1 MNLPARTD
9 VAVIGGGI
17 QGVGV
22 AQAAAAAGYSVLL
35 VEQRELAAGTSSKS
49 SKLIHGGLRYLQ
61 QAQFGLVRE
70 SLRERDILCRIAPHL
85 VSLNDFYIP
94 VYRETRLRPWQ
105 LRIGL
110 SLYAALGLLGKPHRF
125 DTIPSAEWSHL
136 DGLDT
141 AGLERVFHYR
151 DGQTDDAALTRAV
164 AESARELG
172 ATIACPARFEG
183 ARHTPKGY
191 RVLVGVEDGTE
202 EIQCSVLVNT
212 TGPWIDGTSQL
223 VEPAPPTFPVELVQ
237 GSHLVLEPALSHRCY
252 YLEAPGDHRAVFAL
266 PWHGRTLLGTTE
278 TLYRGDPAR
287 AHILPAEEAYLL
299 QVLAHYFPDYRG
311 AENFTITERMA
322 GLRVLPRKEASPFKR
337 SREVMFA
344 TAMDSGGGYIGVYGG
359 KLTGYRATAQKI
371 MKLITRALGPRTAL
385 ANTAELPLPEEA

>member
-1 MNLPARTD
+1 MSLPAHSD

-17 QGVGV
+17 QGAGV
-22 AQAAAAAGYSVLL
+22 AQAAAAAGYFVLL

-85 VSLNDFYIP
+85 VGLNDFYIP
-94 VYRETRLRPWQ
+94 VYHETRLRPWQ

-110 SLYAALGLLGKPHRF
+110 SLYAALGLLGKAHRF
-125 DTIPSAEWSHL
+125 DTLPSAEWSHL

-141 AGLERVFHYR
+141 DGLKRVFRYR

-164 AESARELG
+164 AASARELG

-183 ARHTPKGY
+183 ARRTPEGY
-191 RVLVGVEDGTE
+191 RMRVGFENGAE
-202 EIQCSVLVNT
+202 ELDCSVLINA
-212 TGPWIDGTSQL
+212 TGPWVDGTSQL
-223 VEPAPPTFPVELVQ
+223 VEPTPPTFPVDLVQ
-237 GSHLVLEPALSHRCY
+237 GSHLVLEPALGERCY

-278 TLYRGDPAR
+278 TLYHGDPAR
-287 AHILPAEEAYLL
+287 AHILPEEEAYLL
-299 QVLAHYFPDYRG
+299 QVLEHYFPDYPR
-311 AENFTITERMA
+311 APNFAVTERMT
-322 GLRVLPRKEASPFKR
+322 GLRVLPRRKANPFKR

-344 TAMDSGGGYIGVYGG
+344 TAMDSDSGYIGVYGG

-371 MKLITRALGPRTAL
+371 MKLVARALGPRAAL
-385 ANTAELPLPEEA
+385 ADTAELPLPEA